1 VIPRPQVHCTSEVHC
16 TWSGN
21 TIRSYLDGI
30 LWQVNQ
36 PVAVDP
42 VAEQAAPA
50 ASFFER
56 LDLVTF
62 GAEGDFIF
70 LDDHL
75 PGGCVSTGALIR
87 GRPGERLKNDICSRH
102 DGKLS
107 DGLI

>member
-1 VIPRPQVHCTSEVHC
+1 
-16 TWSGN
+16 
-21 TIRSYLDGI
+21 
-30 LWQVNQ
+30 
-36 PVAVDP
+36 VAVDP
-42 VAEQAAPA
+42 VAEQAATA
-50 ASFFER
+50 AGFFER

-75 PGGCVSTGALIR
+75 PGSGVAARALIR
-87 GRPGERLKNDICSRH
+87 GRPGEGLKNNICSRH